1 MKDINRRSFIKIA
14 SAASATVGAVGCAST
29 ESPKF
34 RSATLGAAEPPVTK
48 DPGDR
53 MLFGACSD
61 LAGVPMMKELGFDFF
76 EYAAA
81 PTLIPTKSDEEW
93 RRQRRKI
100 LNAALPIRSCNGFLP
115 GTFRLTGPKADFA
128 PALDYA
134 DILCRRADEVG
145 LKYIV
150 FGSGGARNVPSIF
163 GPDQKDFRNDIQG
176 GRDQFIEFTKRLADR
191 IADRKVT
198 IVIEPLCPNESNIIN
213 YVWQGMQVVR
223 IVNSPR
229 VRELADLYHM
239 MQGWEKPDSIIEAG
253 PDLKHC
259 HIASKGD
266 RNYPGSGDVESLKP
280 LFHALK
286 QIGYTGGI
294 SCECGWRDPAG
305 KLTKREM
312 MAKALATM
320 RELEATA

>member
-1 MKDINRRSFIKIA
+1 MKDIDRRSFLKC
-14 SAASATVGAVGCAST
+14 AAAGVAAGAAGCATS

-34 RSATLGAAEPPVTK
+34 RSATLGAAEPSNAP
-48 DPGDR
+48 DPGNR

-61 LAGVPMMKELGFDFF
+61 LTGVPMMKELGFDFF
-76 EYAAA
+76 EYAVA
-81 PTLIPTKSDEEW
+81 PTLLPEKSEDDW
-93 RRQRRKI
+93 RAQRRKI
-100 LNAALPIRSCNGFLP
+100 LNAALPLRSCNGFLP
-115 GTFRLTGPKADFA
+115 GKFRLTGPKADFA

-134 DILCRRADEVG
+134 DVVCRRADEVG

-150 FGSGGARNVPSIF
+150 FGSGGARNVPSVF
-163 GPDQKDFRNDIQG
+163 GPDQKERNDIQG
-176 GRDQFIEFTKRLADR
+176 GRDQFIEFNKRLADR
-191 IADRKVT
+191 IANRKVT

-229 VRELADLYHM
+229 IRELADLFHM
-239 MQGWEKPDSIIEAG
+239 MQGWEKPDSILEAG

-266 RNYPGSGDVESLKP
+266 RNYPGSGDVESLRP

-286 QIGYTGGI
+286 QIGYTGGV
-294 SCECGWRDPAG
+294 SCECGWKDPAG
-305 KLTKREM
+305 KLTKRDM